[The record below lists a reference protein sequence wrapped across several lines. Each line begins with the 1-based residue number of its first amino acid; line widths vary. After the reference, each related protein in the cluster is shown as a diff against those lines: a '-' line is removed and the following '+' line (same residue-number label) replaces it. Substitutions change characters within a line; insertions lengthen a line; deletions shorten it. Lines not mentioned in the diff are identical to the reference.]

1 VIFDLDGTLVQTRV
15 ASWEIF
21 RRIDERFA
29 LGVDRP
35 EKYFE
40 LFNGNVFRSI
50 RKLCR
55 DDAHAQE
62 VNAAFLELLRTEYT
76 PPLVPGMA
84 EVVRRLATDYTRGH
98 VVQCDGSAPPGARR
112 QRPRLLL
119 RPCLRR

>member
-1 VIFDLDGTLVQTRV
+1 MIFDLDGTLVQTRV

-50 RKLCR
+50 R
-55 DDAHAQE
+55 
-62 VNAAFLELLRTEYT
+62 NAE
-76 PPLVPGMA
+76 
-84 EVVRRLATDYTRGH
+84 
-98 VVQCDGSAPPGARR
+98 
-112 QRPRLLL
+112 RPHDRK
-119 RPCLRR
+119 RLRRERFIELDNVQFIDRESSPV

>member
-1 VIFDLDGTLVQTRV
+1 VVDADRPPVRAVIFDLDGTLVQTRI

-21 RRIDERFA
+21 ARINDRFE

-55 DDAHAQE
+55 DDAQA
-62 VNAAFLELLRTEYT
+62 
-76 PPLVPGMA
+76 
-84 EVVRRLATDYTRGH
+84 
-98 VVQCDGSAPPGARR
+98 
-112 QRPRLLL
+112 
-119 RPCLRR
+119 